1 MDRLVISGVV
11 LKKEVKD
18 KVTEITVSG
27 KNGRF
32 FRARLKALG
41 AMQERMEAVEEG
53 KPYLFYG
60 GLLARKT
67 QEGKET
73 FELGV
78 TRAIP
83 LAHPVSENPQGP
95 YLDGAVNQ
103 VELQGYLGGDALVKY
118 IPIQSEDG
126 EDVVSITLFRVA
138 VRKGEERTAWVQV
151 KAWGLEE
158 EIADLLRKGTPVYVQ
173 GEYRLEK
180 WEKDGQTVYSPSI
193 IAKRV
198 VVGARR
204 EKDLPP
210 DLPF

>member
-1 MDRLVISGVV
+1 
-11 LKKEVKD
+11 
-18 KVTEITVSG
+18 
-27 KNGRF
+27 
-32 FRARLKALG
+32 
-41 AMQERMEAVEEG
+41 MEAVEEG

-83 LAHPVSENPQGP
+83 LAHPISENPQGP

-103 VELQGYLGGDALVKY
+103 VELQGYLGGDTLVKY
-118 IPIQSEDG
+118 IPIQGEDG

-193 IAKRV
+193 IAKKV

-204 EKDLPP
+204 EKDLP
-210 DLPF
+210 F

>member
-1 MDRLVISGVV
+1 MDKLVISGVV
-11 LKKEVKD
+11 ISKEVKD
-18 KVTEITVSG
+18 RVTELVISG

-41 AMQERMEAVEEG
+41 AMQERQERMKAVEEG

-67 QEGKET
+67 RDGKET

-83 LAHPVSENPQGP
+83 LAHSVSENAHGP
-95 YLDGAVNQ
+95 YLDGAINQ
-103 VELQGYLGGDALVKY
+103 VEIQGYLGRDALVKY
-118 IPIQSEDG
+118 IPIQGDEG
-126 EDVVSITLFRVA
+126 EDVVSITLFRVG
-138 VRKGEERTAWVQV
+138 VKKGEERTAWVQV

-158 EIADLLRKGTPVYVQ
+158 EIADLLRKGTPVYVR
-173 GEYRLEK
+173 GEYRLER
-180 WEKDGQTVYSPSI
+180 WEKDGQTVYAPSI
-193 IAKRV
+193 IAKKV

-204 EKDLPP
+204 EKDF
-210 DLPF
+210 PF

>member
-1 MDRLVISGVV
+1 MDKLVISGVV
-11 LKKEVKD
+11 IGKEVKD
-18 KVTEITVSG
+18 KVTEITISG

-60 GLLARKT
+60 GLLSRKT
-67 QEGKET
+67 QDGKET

-83 LAHPVSENPQGP
+83 LAHSVSENAHGP
-95 YLDGAVNQ
+95 YLDGAINQ
-103 VELQGYLGGDALVKY
+103 VEIQGYLGGDAQVKY
-118 IPIQSEDG
+118 IPIQGEEG
-126 EDVVSITLFRVA
+126 NEDVVSITLFRVA
-138 VRKGEERTAWVQV
+138 VKKGEERTAWVQV

-173 GEYRLEK
+173 GEYKLEK
-180 WEKDGQTVYSPSI
+180 WEKDGQTVYAPSI
-193 IAKRV
+193 IAKKV
-198 VVGARR
+198 LVGVRR
-204 EKDLPP
+204 EKDF
-210 DLPF
+210 PF

>member
-1 MDRLVISGVV
+1 
-11 LKKEVKD
+11 
-18 KVTEITVSG
+18 
-27 KNGRF
+27 
-32 FRARLKALG
+32 
-41 AMQERMEAVEEG
+41 MEAVEEG

-83 LAHPVSENPQGP
+83 LAHSVSENPQGP
-95 YLDGAVNQ
+95 YLDGAINQ

-118 IPIQSEDG
+118 IPIQGEDG

-138 VRKGEERTAWVQV
+138 VKKGQERTAWVQV

-193 IAKRV
+193 IAKKV

-204 EKDLPP
+204 EKDLP
-210 DLPF
+210 F

>member
-1 MDRLVISGVV
+1 
-11 LKKEVKD
+11 
-18 KVTEITVSG
+18 
-27 KNGRF
+27 
-32 FRARLKALG
+32 
-41 AMQERMEAVEEG
+41 MEAVEEG
-53 KPYLFYG
+53 KPYLYG

-83 LAHPVSENPQGP
+83 LAHPISENPQGP

-103 VELQGYLGGDALVKY
+103 VELQGYLGGDAQVKY
-118 IPIQSEDG
+118 IPIQGEDG

-138 VRKGEERTAWVQV
+138 VRKGERTAWVQV

-158 EIADLLRKGTPVYVQ
+158 EIADLLRKGIPVYVQ

-193 IAKRV
+193 IAKKV

-204 EKDLPP
+204 EKDLP
-210 DLPF
+210 FQ

>member
-1 MDRLVISGVV
+1 MDKLVISGVV
-11 LKKEVKD
+11 LKKEVKE
-18 KVTEITVSG
+18 KVTEMVVAG

-83 LAHPVSENPQGP
+83 LAHPIAENAQGP
-95 YLDGAVNQ
+95 YLDGAINQ
-103 VELQGYLGGDALVKY
+103 VELQGYLGGDAQVKY
-118 IPIQSEDG
+118 IPLQGEGG

-151 KAWGLEE
+151 KAWALEE
-158 EIADLLRKGTPVYVQ
+158 ETADLLRKGTPVYVQ

-193 IAKRV
+193 IAKKV
-198 VVGARR
+198 VVGTRR
-204 EKDLPP
+204 EKDLP
-210 DLPF
+210 F

>member
-1 MDRLVISGVV
+1 MDKLVISGVV

-103 VELQGYLGGDALVKY
+103 VELQGYLGGDAQVKY
-118 IPIQSEDG
+118 IPIQGEDE

-193 IAKRV
+193 IAKKV
-198 VVGARR
+198 VVGLRR
-204 EKDLPP
+204 EKDLP
-210 DLPF
+210 F